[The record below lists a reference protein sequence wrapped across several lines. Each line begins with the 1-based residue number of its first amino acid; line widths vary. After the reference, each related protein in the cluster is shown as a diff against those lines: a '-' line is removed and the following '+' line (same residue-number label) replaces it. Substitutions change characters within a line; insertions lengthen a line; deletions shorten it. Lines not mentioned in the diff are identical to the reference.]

1 VEHQH
6 CSPAK
11 KWLNSNQIGVIF
23 LLSEVRNHSN
33 DDGLKTVKHC
43 IYVTQEIVSKPD
55 FESKSRMVFFAP
67 LMFVIR
73 FTCVMI
79 AIALLSCVL
88 MILNIMSVFAVSTA
102 LEDFPVSEVL
112 LAQP

>member
-1 VEHQH
+1 M
-6 CSPAK
+6 
-11 KWLNSNQIGVIF
+11 IF
-23 LLSEVRNHSN
+23 LLSKVRNYPT
-33 DDGLKTVKHC
+33 DEVLKAVKHC
-43 IYVTQEIVSKPD
+43 TCVTQEIVSKPD
-55 FESKSRMVFFAP
+55 FESRSRMVFFAP
-67 LMFVIR
+67 FMFVIR

-88 MILNIMSVFAVSTA
+88 VILNIMSVFAVSTA

>member
-1 VEHQH
+1 M
-6 CSPAK
+6 
-11 KWLNSNQIGVIF
+11 IF
-23 LLSEVRNHSN
+23 LLSKVRNYPT
-33 DDGLKTVKHC
+33 DEGLKAVKHC
-43 IYVTQEIVSKPD
+43 TCVTQEIVSKPD
-55 FESKSRMVFFAP
+55 FESRSRMVFFAP
-67 LMFVIR
+67 FMFVIR

-88 MILNIMSVFAVSTA
+88 VILNIMSVFAVSTA

>member
-1 VEHQH
+1 
-6 CSPAK
+6 
-11 KWLNSNQIGVIF
+11 
-23 LLSEVRNHSN
+23 
-33 DDGLKTVKHC
+33 
-43 IYVTQEIVSKPD
+43 
-55 FESKSRMVFFAP
+55 MVFFAP
-67 LMFVIR
+67 FMFVIR

-88 MILNIMSVFAVSTA
+88 VILNIMSVFAVSTA

>member
-1 VEHQH
+1 M
-6 CSPAK
+6 
-11 KWLNSNQIGVIF
+11 IF
-23 LLSEVRNHSN
+23 LLSKVRNYPT
-33 DDGLKTVKHC
+33 DEGLKTVKHC
-43 IYVTQEIVSKPD
+43 TCVTQEIVSEPD
-55 FESKSRMVFFAP
+55 FESRSRMVFFAP
-67 LMFVIR
+67 FMFVIR

-88 MILNIMSVFAVSTA
+88 VILNIMSVFAVSTA

>member
-1 VEHQH
+1 M
-6 CSPAK
+6 
-11 KWLNSNQIGVIF
+11 IF
-23 LLSEVRNHSN
+23 LLSKVRNYPT
-33 DDGLKTVKHC
+33 DEGLKTVKHC
-43 IYVTQEIVSKPD
+43 ICVTQEIVSKPD
-55 FESKSRMVFFAP
+55 FESRSRIVFFAP
-67 LMFVIR
+67 FMFVIR

-88 MILNIMSVFAVSTA
+88 VVLNIMSVFAVSTA

>member
-1 VEHQH
+1 M
-6 CSPAK
+6 
-11 KWLNSNQIGVIF
+11 IF
-23 LLSEVRNHSN
+23 LLSKVRNYPT

-43 IYVTQEIVSKPD
+43 TCVIQEIISQPD
-55 FESKSRMVFFAP
+55 FESRSRMVFFAP
-67 LMFVIR
+67 FMFVIR

-88 MILNIMSVFAVSTA
+88 VILNIMSVFAVSTA

>member
-1 VEHQH
+1 M
-6 CSPAK
+6 
-11 KWLNSNQIGVIF
+11 IF
-23 LLSEVRNHSN
+23 LLSKVRNYPT
-33 DDGLKTVKHC
+33 DEGLKTVKHC
-43 IYVTQEIVSKPD
+43 TCVTQEIISKPD
-55 FESKSRMVFFAP
+55 FESRSRMVFFAP
-67 LMFVIR
+67 FMFVIR

-88 MILNIMSVFAVSTA
+88 VILNIMSVFAVSTA

>member
-1 VEHQH
+1 M
-6 CSPAK
+6 
-11 KWLNSNQIGVIF
+11 IF
-23 LLSEVRNHSN
+23 LLSKVRNYPT
-33 DDGLKTVKHC
+33 DEGLKTVKHC
-43 IYVTQEIVSKPD
+43 TCVTQEIISKPD
-55 FESKSRMVFFAP
+55 FESRSRMVFFAP
-67 LMFVIR
+67 FMFVIR

-88 MILNIMSVFAVSTA
+88 AVLNIMSVFAVSTA

>member
-1 VEHQH
+1 
-6 CSPAK
+6 
-11 KWLNSNQIGVIF
+11 
-23 LLSEVRNHSN
+23 
-33 DDGLKTVKHC
+33 
-43 IYVTQEIVSKPD
+43 
-55 FESKSRMVFFAP
+55 
-67 LMFVIR
+67 MFVIR
-73 FTCVMI
+73 FTCAMI